1 MAVISVGWSCWLQGY
16 PPSSTHSSSSN
27 QLKSQPCIFREYV
40 GMVFL
45 VIGVAGVFGVAPL
58 LNERKKQLKVVN
70 MRPVGL
76 GKHEGFRPINAPK
89 SARTLQTDLHLIR
102 RLQKPPLWATIS
114 SLSLSFWFA
123 SDSFLVSS
131 PHTYLAASP
140 PSIGDLPS
148 STVHCWCHHK
158 HLVNS
163 WATNQHSLHA
173 FWSILQVL
181 GFWVLGLSHNIP
193 GSDRGV
199 FEHNRLRS

>member
-114 SLSLSFWFA
+114 SLSL
-123 SDSFLVSS
+123 FLVCQRLLFGVES
-131 PHTYLAASP
+131 TYLPGRISTLDRGSSLINRPLLMSSQTPGQQLGNKPTFSP
-140 PSIGDLPS
+140 CFLIHS
-148 STVHCWCHHK
+148 SG
-158 HLVNS
+158 LR
-163 WATNQHSLHA
+163 
-173 FWSILQVL
+173 VL
-181 GFWVLGLSHNIP
+181 GFGFITQYP
-193 GSDRGV
+193 RQ
-199 FEHNRLRS
+199 